1 MNQKRKKICQIQ
13 KSMRK
18 VWIGY
23 PQGKKLEVNRLYV
36 VSILKY
42 QQYVICELTIA
53 IAIAI

>member
-1 MNQKRKKICQIQ
+1 
-13 KSMRK
+13 MRK
-18 VWIGY
+18 IWIGY

-53 IAIAI
+53 IAKAI